1 MYLQRLFFLI
11 NLIKM
16 RAFLL
21 RTKSIFILFPFL
33 LLLLFLLLSFP
44 SHSQPTNTESYPE
57 PKYEKGVVLK
67 AELEEGEEE
76 YREQTQK
83 VWLKIITGKY
93 RNKVVEI
100 EHMVVGMAGV
110 EMKLEAGDKVM
121 VFVDENPSPQ
131 ESPEGKPLFHIA
143 DYSRDV
149 PLLWLAIAYALLLV
163 IIGGMKGLKSLA
175 SLLITIGLLFFVFFP
190 LTLSGINPLFL
201 SVFVISIVSFV
212 GFYLIGGWNSKS
224 LGAAIGTIIGVCFA
238 GILAFFVGN
247 FIHLT
252 GLSSE
257 ESRILLYSLRMRLN
271 YNGILFGSIL
281 IGSLGA
287 IMDIGMSIASS
298 VSEVKKVHP
307 KAKFV
312 DLFVSGMNIGKDVMG
327 TMSNTLI
334 LAYTGSALPLLLLF
348 VANNMPF
355 SKVFNMEIIAV
366 EVLRALAGSIG
377 LVLCIPVTA
386 AISSFLETSE

>member
-1 MYLQRLFFLI
+1 MKPFIFDILLRKRSLFVVLFL
-11 NLIKM
+11 L
-16 RAFLL
+16 AFLL
-21 RTKSIFILFPFL
+21 I
-33 LLLLFLLLSFP
+33 P
-44 SHSQPTNTESYPE
+44 SYSQPANIESYPE

-67 AELEEGEEE
+67 AELEEGAEE
-76 YREQTQK
+76 YQEQTQK
-83 VWLKIITGKY
+83 VWLKILTGKY
-93 RNKVVEI
+93 RRKVVEV
-100 EHMVVGMAGV
+100 EHMIVGMAGV
-110 EMKLEAGDKVM
+110 EMRLETGDKVM
-121 VFVDENPSPQ
+121 VFVDEHPSPQ
-131 ESPEGKPLFHIA
+131 ESPDGKPLFHVA
-143 DYSRDV
+143 DYARDM

-163 IIGGMKGLKSLA
+163 IIGGLKGLRALA

-201 SVFVISIVSFV
+201 SVIVISIVSFV

-224 LGAAIGTIIGVCFA
+224 LGAAIGTIVGVCIA

-247 FIHLT
+247 IIHLT

-257 ESRILLYSLRMRLN
+257 ESRILLYSLKTKLN
-271 YNGILFGSIL
+271 YSGLLFGSIL

-298 VSEVKKVHP
+298 VSEVKKARP
-307 KAKFV
+307 NAKFV

-355 SKVFNMEIIAV
+355 TKVFNMEIIAV

-377 LVLCIPVTA
+377 LVLCVPATA